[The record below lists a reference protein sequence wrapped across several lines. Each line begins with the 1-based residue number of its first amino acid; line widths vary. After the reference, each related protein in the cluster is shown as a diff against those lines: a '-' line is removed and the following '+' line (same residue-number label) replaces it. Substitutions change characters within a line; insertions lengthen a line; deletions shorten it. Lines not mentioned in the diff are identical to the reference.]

1 MNHFVKKDTKKSPKV
16 INEHIVNREV
26 ENERL
31 RREINHIKAELIK
44 VENDKNCEIDVL
56 KQKCNN
62 LKNAEIKIGNFES
75 DLREKDRIIL
85 SLEKKL
91 RKKDRKRLDF
101 DEAIKEEKE
110 NEDEIIPNVPTN
122 NSYAILAKLESEKK
136 PRVDFYCEVC
146 EK

>member
-1 MNHFVKKDTKKSPKV
+1 MVTSEEVFIDVLSYIQNSNLNFTLYQTPYSAQLSLKKSFVNHFVKKDTKKSPKV

-62 LKNAEIKIGNFES
+62 LKNAEIKKFW
-75 DLREKDRIIL
+75 EKHDFV
-85 SLEKKL
+85 KK
-91 RKKDRKRLDF
+91 RK
-101 DEAIKEEKE
+101 
-110 NEDEIIPNVPTN
+110 
-122 NSYAILAKLESEKK
+122 NSPFLKI
-136 PRVDFYCEVC
+136 
-146 EK
+146 